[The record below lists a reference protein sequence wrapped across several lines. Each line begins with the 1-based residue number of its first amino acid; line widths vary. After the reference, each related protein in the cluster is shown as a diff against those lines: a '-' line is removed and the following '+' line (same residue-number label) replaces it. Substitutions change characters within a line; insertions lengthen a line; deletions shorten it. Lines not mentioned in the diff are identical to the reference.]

1 MTRRKSNNVM
11 VKRDTPKE
19 VWLTDRK
26 EFYAKYKRV
35 DQNALSSNIRI
46 CRTYRGNP
54 TRGRS
59 SVKKCR

>member
-1 MTRRKSNNVM
+1 M

-35 DQNALSSNIRI
+35 DQNA
-46 CRTYRGNP
+46 
-54 TRGRS
+54 
-59 SVKKCR
+59 KKR